1 MRELGE
7 GTILGQSLD
16 EDLRSL
22 QLPSLSRDSGP
33 LAADRGYTT
42 AGCHDWRYYYS

>member
-7 GTILGQSLD
+7 GTILGHSLD

-42 AGCHDWRYYYS
+42 AGCHDWRYYY